1 MGANV
6 EPAASAVFES
16 WAIDGRLVAL
26 LLLSAIVYIRG
37 WLRGRRL
44 LRDQHDALRLVAFL
58 ASLLVLFLAND
69 SPLDAFDSLFLAAH
83 MTQHLLLMMIAPP
96 LLLLSNPLLPVL
108 RGLPKAFVKEGLG
121 PFLSWKPLKQ
131 FFGWVTSPLPAWIV
145 FAAITILWHI
155 PQLYELALS
164 SPAWHSVQHACFFW
178 SGVLF
183 WWPVIQPGP
192 GKARW
197 PKWMAIPYLLFA
209 DILNTLL
216 SVVFVFSGHLLYPSY
231 GVVRAGSLGA
241 LEDQSLAGLIMW
253 VPGSIV
259 YLLPAFVLVM
269 GLFTTSRMQTA
280 NAPLRVR
287 FSGLRKNP
295 AWWKQAPLLRRVAQG
310 AMLLVSIAV
319 IADGF
324 RGTQVAALNLAGVL
338 PWIHWRALS
347 MLALLVV
354 GNLFCSACPFM
365 LVRDGARGLSAPLRS
380 RFNKIRQRQAE
391 PPAPPFRWPRVLR
404 NKWLG
409 VSLIALYL
417 WAYEAF
423 SLWDSPWLTAWL
435 ITAYFA
441 AAVLVDSLFRGASFC
456 KYVCPVG
463 QYHFVVS
470 LVSPREIAVRD
481 KATCQRCQTYD
492 CIRGNEKARG
502 CELYLFQPK
511 KASNLDCTF
520 CLDCVK
526 ACPHDNVGLLS
537 VIPGKTLLSNA
548 YRSSI
553 GRLSKRADL
562 AALVLLLVFGAF
574 VNAAGMVA
582 PVMTFEHRWHARL
595 GVQAM
600 PLIVGAF
607 VLAGAVLLPLA
618 AFWLCSVVNGSAS
631 EARRLAFSLAP
642 LGVAMWAAHF
652 LFHAASVWTTASM
665 AWLQIL
671 LLDAGLLFTLYLA
684 WRIAQSHMKLFAPW
698 AGVAC
703 LLFAA
708 GVWIFFQPMQ
718 MRGMMH

>member
-1 MGANV
+1 V
-6 EPAASAVFES
+6 ESAASAAFES
-16 WAIDGRLVAL
+16 WAIDGRLVTL
-26 LLLSAIVYIRG
+26 LLLSAIVYLRG

-44 LRDQHDALRLVAFL
+44 LRDPNDALRLTAFL
-58 ASLLVLFLAND
+58 AALLVLFLASD
-69 SPLDAFDSLFLAAH
+69 SPLDSFDSLFLAAH
-83 MTQHLLLMMIAPP
+83 MTQHLLLMMVAPP
-96 LLLLSNPLLPVL
+96 LLLLSNPLLPML

-121 PFLSWKPLKQ
+121 PFLSCKPLKQ
-131 FFGWVTSPLPAWIV
+131 FFAWLTSPIPAWLV
-145 FAAITILWHI
+145 FAASTVLWHV
-155 PQLYELALS
+155 PKLYELALS
-164 SPAWHSVQHACFFW
+164 SPPWHAVQHACFFW

-192 GKARW
+192 GKPRW

-231 GVVRAGSLGA
+231 GVVRASALGA

-259 YLLPAFVLVM
+259 YLVPAFVLVM
-269 GLFTTSRMQTA
+269 GLFTSSRMQAATG
-280 NAPLRVR
+280 PQRVR
-287 FSGLRKNP
+287 SSASRRTP
-295 AWWKQAPLLRRVAQG
+295 AWWKHAPLLRRVAQTI
-310 AMLLVSIAV
+310 MLLVAIVV
-319 IADGF
+319 IADGLH
-324 RGTQVAALNLAGVL
+324 GTQVAALNLAGVL

-347 MLALLVV
+347 LLALLLV

-365 LVRDGARGLSAPLRS
+365 LVRDGARRFLSPSL
-380 RFNKIRQRQAE
+380 
-391 PPAPPFRWPRVLR
+391 RWPRALR
-404 NKWLG
+404 NKWLAAG
-409 VSLIALYL
+409 LIAAYL

-423 SLWDSPWLTAWL
+423 SFWDSPWLTAWL

-481 KATCQRCQTYD
+481 KATCQRCRTYD
-492 CIRGNEKARG
+492 CIRGNETARG

-526 ACPHDNVGLLS
+526 ACPHDNVGLLA
-537 VIPGKTLLSNA
+537 VIPGKTLLPDA

-562 AALVLLLVFGAF
+562 VALVLLLVFGAL

-600 PLIVGAF
+600 PFIVGSF
-607 VLAGAVLLPLA
+607 VFAGAVLLPLA
-618 AFWLCSVVNGSAS
+618 AFWLCAAANGSAS
-631 EARRLAFSLAP
+631 AARHLAFSLVP
-642 LGVAMWAAHF
+642 LGVAMWAAHL
-652 LFHAASVWTTASM
+652 LFHAASVWTTASV

-671 LLDAGLLFTLYLA
+671 LLEAGLLSTLYLA
-684 WRIAQSHMKLFAPW
+684 WRIAQSHLKLFVPW
-698 AGVAC
+698 ASLAC

-708 GVWIFFQPMQ
+708 GVWVFFQPMQ

>member
-1 MGANV
+1 MAVNV
-6 EPAASAVFES
+6 ESAASAAFES
-16 WAIDGRLVAL
+16 WAIDGRLLAL
-26 LLLSAIVYIRG
+26 LLLSAIVFIRG

-44 LRDQHDALRLVAFL
+44 LRDPNDGLRLTAFM
-58 ASLLVLFLAND
+58 ASLLVLFLASD

-96 LLLLSNPLLPVL
+96 LLLLSNPLLPML
-108 RGLPKAFVKEGLG
+108 RGLPKPFVKEGLG
-121 PFLSWKPLKQ
+121 PFLSWKPLKR
-131 FFGWVTSPLPAWIV
+131 FFAWLTSPIPAWIV
-145 FAAITILWHI
+145 FAASTLFWHL
-155 PQLYELALS
+155 PKFYELALS
-164 SPAWHSVQHACFFW
+164 SPAWHGVQHACFFW

-192 GKARW
+192 GKPRW
-197 PKWMAIPYLLFA
+197 PKWMAIPYLLLA

-259 YLLPAFVLVM
+259 FLVPAFVLVM
-269 GLFTTSRMQTA
+269 GLFTSPRMQAGTA
-280 NAPLRVR
+280 PQRVR
-287 FSGLRKNP
+287 LPALRSNP
-295 AWWKQAPLLRRVAQG
+295 AWWKHAPALRRAAQIG
-310 AMLLVSIAV
+310 MLLVAIAV

-324 RGTQVAALNLAGVL
+324 RGAQVAAVNLAGVL

-365 LVRDGARGLSAPLRS
+365 LVRDGARRWVSPNL
-380 RFNKIRQRQAE
+380 
-391 PPAPPFRWPRVLR
+391 RWPRALR

-409 VSLIALYL
+409 VGLIVAYL

-481 KATCQRCQTYD
+481 KATCRRCQTYD
-492 CIRGNEKARG
+492 CIRGNRKSPG
-502 CELYLFQPK
+502 CELYLFQPR
-511 KASNLDCTF
+511 KAGSLDCTF
-520 CLDCVK
+520 CLECVK
-526 ACPHDNVGLLS
+526 ACPHDNVGLLA
-537 VIPGKTLLSNA
+537 VIPGKTLLSDA
-548 YRSSI
+548 HRSSI
-553 GRLSKRADL
+553 GRLSKRPDL
-562 AALVLLLVFGAF
+562 VALVLLLVFGAF

-582 PVMTFEHRWHARL
+582 PIMLWEHRWHARL
-595 GVQAM
+595 GIHAM
-600 PLIVGAF
+600 PFIVGAF
-607 VLAGAVLLPLA
+607 VVIGAVLLPIA
-618 AFWLCSVVNGSAS
+618 VFRLCSALNGSAGS
-631 EARRLAFSLAP
+631 ARRLAFSLVP
-642 LGVAMWAAHF
+642 LGVAMWAAHL
-652 LFHAASVWTTASM
+652 LFHAASVFTTTSVV
-665 AWLQIL
+665 WLQVL
-671 LLDAGLLFTLYLA
+671 LLEAGLLFTLYTA
-684 WRIAQSHMKLFAPW
+684 WRIAQSQLKFFAPW

-718 MRGMMH
+718 MRGMIH

>member
-6 EPAASAVFES
+6 ESAASAAFES
-16 WAIDGRLVAL
+16 WAVDGRLVTL

-44 LRDQHDALRLVAFL
+44 LRDQHDPLRLVAFL

-121 PFLSWKPLKQ
+121 PFLSWRPLKQ
-131 FFGWVTSPLPAWIV
+131 FFAWLTSPLPAWII
-145 FAAITILWHI
+145 FAASMVLWHV
-155 PQLYELALS
+155 PKLYELALS

-192 GKARW
+192 GKPRW
-197 PKWMAIPYLLFA
+197 PKWVAIPYLLFA

-231 GVVRAGSLGA
+231 GVVRAGTLGA
-241 LEDQSLAGLIMW
+241 LEDQSVAGLIMW

-259 YLLPAFVLVM
+259 YLVPAFVLVM
-269 GLFTTSRMQTA
+269 GLFTTSRMQA
-280 NAPLRVR
+280 ASAPQRVR
-287 FSGLRKNP
+287 LPALRKNP
-295 AWWKQAPLLRRVAQG
+295 AWWKHAPLIRRVAQM
-310 AMLLVSIAV
+310 AMLLVAIAV

-347 MLALLVV
+347 MLALLLV

-365 LVRDGARGLSAPLRS
+365 LVRDGARGLTAPLLS
-380 RFNKIRQRQAE
+380 RLGWL
-391 PPAPPFRWPRVLR
+391 RWPRALR

-492 CIRGNEKARG
+492 CIRGNQESRG

-537 VIPGKTLLSNA
+537 VIPGKTLLSDA

-562 AALVLLLVFGAF
+562 VALVLLLVFGAF

-595 GVQAM
+595 GVHAM
-600 PLIVGAF
+600 PFIVGAF

-618 AFWLCSVVNGSAS
+618 TFWLCSAANGSAS
-631 EARRLAFSLAP
+631 EARRLAFSLVP
-642 LGVAMWAAHF
+642 LGVAMWAAHL
-652 LFHAASVWTTASM
+652 LFHAASVWTTASV
-665 AWLQIL
+665 ACLQIL
-671 LLDAGLLFTLYLA
+671 FLEAGLLFTLYLA
-684 WRIAQSHMKLFAPW
+684 WRIAQSHLKLFAPW

-703 LLFAA
+703 LLFAS
-708 GVWIFFQPMQ
+708 GVWVIFQPMQ

>member
-1 MGANV
+1 M
-6 EPAASAVFES
+6 ESAASAAFES

-44 LRDQHDALRLVAFL
+44 LRDQNDGLRLTAFL
-58 ASLLVLFLAND
+58 ASLLVLFLASD

-96 LLLLSNPLLPVL
+96 LLLLSHPLLPLL
-108 RGLPKAFVKEGLG
+108 RGLPKPFVKEGLG
-121 PFLSWKPLKQ
+121 PFLAWQPLKQ
-131 FFGWVTSPLPAWIV
+131 FFGWLTSPIPAWIV
-145 FAAITILWHI
+145 FAASTVLWHV
-155 PQLYELALS
+155 PALYELALA
-164 SPAWHSVQHACFFW
+164 SPAWHGVQHACFFW

-192 GKARW
+192 GKPRW

-231 GVVRAGSLGA
+231 GVVRASTLGA

-259 YLLPAFVLVM
+259 FLVPAVVLVM
-269 GLFTTSRMQTA
+269 GLFTTPRMQAGTA
-280 NAPLRVR
+280 PRRVR
-287 FSGLRKNP
+287 MPAVCASP
-295 AWWKQAPLLRRVAQG
+295 AWWKRAPLLRRVAQV
-310 AMLLVSIAV
+310 AMLLVAIAV
-319 IADGF
+319 VGDGF
-324 RGTQVAALNLAGVL
+324 RGTQVAALNLAGVW
-338 PWIHWRALS
+338 PWIHWRTLS
-347 MLALLVV
+347 MAGLLVV
-354 GNLFCSACPFM
+354 GNVFCSACPFM
-365 LVRDGARGLSAPLRS
+365 LVRDGARRFLAPKL
-380 RFNKIRQRQAE
+380 
-391 PPAPPFRWPRVLR
+391 RWPGALR

-409 VSLIALYL
+409 AGLIAAYL

-441 AAVLVDSLFRGASFC
+441 AALLVDSVFKGASFC

-481 KATCQRCQTYD
+481 KGTCQRCRTYD
-492 CIRGNEKARG
+492 CIRGNETSRG

-526 ACPHDNVGLLS
+526 ACPHDNVGLIS
-537 VIPGKTLLSNA
+537 VVPGKTLLSDA
-548 YRSSI
+548 YRTSI

-562 AALVLLLVFGAF
+562 VALVLLLVCGAF

-582 PVMTFEHRWHARL
+582 PVMMWEHGWHRRL
-595 GVQAM
+595 GIHAM
-600 PLIVGAF
+600 PFIVGAL
-607 VLAGAVLLPLA
+607 VVAGGVLLPLA
-618 AFWLCSVVNGSAS
+618 VFWLCAALNGSAS
-631 EARRLAFSLAP
+631 SARRLAFSLLP
-642 LGVAMWAAHF
+642 LGVSMWAAHL
-652 LFHAASVWTTASM
+652 LFHAASVLTTASVV
-665 AWLQIL
+665 WLQIL
-671 LLDAGLLFTLYLA
+671 LLEAGLLFTLYLA
-684 WRIAQSHMKLFAPW
+684 WRIGRSDVKLFAPW

-703 LLFAA
+703 LLFVA
-708 GVWIFFQPMQ
+708 GIWIFFQPMQ

>member
-1 MGANV
+1 V
-6 EPAASAVFES
+6 
-16 WAIDGRLVAL
+16 
-26 LLLSAIVYIRG
+26 
-37 WLRGRRL
+37 
-44 LRDQHDALRLVAFL
+44 
-58 ASLLVLFLAND
+58 
-69 SPLDAFDSLFLAAH
+69 
-83 MTQHLLLMMIAPP
+83 
-96 LLLLSNPLLPVL
+96 
-108 RGLPKAFVKEGLG
+108 
-121 PFLSWKPLKQ
+121 
-131 FFGWVTSPLPAWIV
+131 
-145 FAAITILWHI
+145 LWHV
-155 PQLYELALS
+155 PKLYELALS

-192 GKARW
+192 GKPRW
-197 PKWMAIPYLLFA
+197 PKWVAIPYLLFA

-231 GVVRAGSLGA
+231 GVVRASTMGA

-259 YLLPAFVLVM
+259 YLVPAFVLVM

-280 NAPLRVR
+280 GAPQRVR

-295 AWWKQAPLLRRVAQG
+295 VWWKHAPLLRRVAQM
-310 AMLLVSIAV
+310 AMLLVAIAV

-324 RGTQVAALNLAGVL
+324 SGTQVAALNLAGVL
-338 PWIHWRALS
+338 PWIQWRALS
-347 MLALLVV
+347 MLALLLV

-365 LVRDGARGLSAPLRS
+365 LVRDGVRGLSAPWRS
-380 RFNKIRQRQAE
+380 RLRKKPWQAE
-391 PPAPPFRWPRVLR
+391 TPAPPSSQMRWFGWLRWPRALR

-492 CIRGNEKARG
+492 CIRGNEKSRG

-537 VIPGKTLLSNA
+537 VIPGKTLLSDS

-553 GRLSKRADL
+553 GRLSRRTDL
-562 AALVLLLVFGAF
+562 VALALLLVFGAF

-595 GVQAM
+595 GVHAM
-600 PLIVGAF
+600 PFIVGAF
-607 VLAGAVLLPLA
+607 VLAGAVLLPLT
-618 AFWLCSVVNGSAS
+618 AFWLCSGVNGSAS
-631 EARRLAFSLAP
+631 EARRLAFSLVP
-642 LGVAMWAAHF
+642 LGVAMWAAHL
-652 LFHAASVWTTASM
+652 LFHAASVWTTASV

-671 LLDAGLLFTLYLA
+671 LLDAGLLATLYLA
-684 WRIAQSHMKLFAPW
+684 WRIAQSHLKLFAPW
-698 AGVAC
+698 AGLAC
-703 LLFAA
+703 LLFSA
-708 GVWIFFQPMQ
+708 GVWVFFQPMQ
-718 MRGMMH
+718 TRGMMH